1 MQNNGNRTSRKALPI
16 KRLSAAAILV
26 AGGAA
31 TLIAAA
37 LPNAPLAAAPK
48 PVSGIVRDAEA
59 YMAPDPVAEEGVR
72 QLISECMAN
81 AGFDYIPPAETHGAA
96 DLSEWIGFERL
107 DTAAAKAE
115 GYGGPVA
122 GSEPAPGS
130 DQAIMFSDPAFDA
143 ALYGSADEFAGAG
156 SYETRAGGCRGE
168 AVTAIYGDMERYTLA
183 TVASMNAFPASRDAA
198 SWDPEIETANRD
210 WQDCMAQTPYSSF
223 QTPGEARTAGEAAG
237 GQEEIKIAVT
247 DAVCREET
255 NLHARIDAVLD
266 KYLTT
271 EMQQMATEM
280 AEVTEI
286 KTQAAQRALEMSR
299 SSS

>member
-1 MQNNGNRTSRKALPI
+1 MQNYGHRTSRKAFPI
-16 KRLSAAAILV
+16 KRLAAAAILV

-37 LPNAPLAAAPK
+37 LPNTPLAAAPE
-48 PVSGIVRDAEA
+48 PISGIVRDAEA

-72 QLISECMAN
+72 QVVSECMAN
-81 AGFDYIPPAETHGAA
+81 AGFDYTPAAETEGTGG
-96 DLSEWIGFERL
+96 LSEWIGFERL
-107 DTAAAKAE
+107 DAAVAKAE

-122 GSEPAPGS
+122 GTEPAPGS
-130 DQAIMFSDPAFDA
+130 DQTIMFSDPAFDA
-143 ALYGSADEFAGAG
+143 ALYGPADEFAETG
-156 SYETRAGGCRGE
+156 SYGTRAGGCRGE
-168 AVTAIYGDMERYTLA
+168 AVTAIYGDVERYTLA

-198 SWDPEIETANRD
+198 SRDPEIQAANQD
-210 WQDCMAQTPYSSF
+210 WQDCMAQTPYSSLR
-223 QTPGEARTAGEAAG
+223 TPGEARTAGEAAG

-255 NLHARIDAVLD
+255 NLQTRIDAVFD

-271 EMQQMATEM
+271 EVQQMAPGM

-286 KTQAAQRALEMSR
+286 KTQAAQRALEISR

>member
-1 MQNNGNRTSRKALPI
+1 MQNHGNQSSRKALPM
-16 KRLSAAAILV
+16 KRLAAAAILV

-37 LPNAPLAAAPK
+37 LPNAPVVAAPE

-59 YMAPDPVAEEGVR
+59 YMASDPIAEEGVR

-81 AGFDYIPPAETHGAA
+81 AGFDYTPPAETEGARG
-96 DLSEWIGFERL
+96 LSEWIGFERL
-107 DTAAAKAE
+107 DTAVAKAE

-130 DQAIMFSDPAFDA
+130 DQAIMFSDPAFDT
-143 ALYGSADEFAGAG
+143 ALYGPADELAETG
-156 SYETRAGGCRGE
+156 SYGTRAGGCRGE

-198 SWDPEIETANRD
+198 SWDPEIEAANQD
-210 WQDCMAQTPYSSF
+210 WQDCMAQTPYSSLR
-223 QTPGEARTAGEAAG
+223 TPGEARTAGEAAG

-255 NLHARIDAVLD
+255 NLQTRIDAVFD

-286 KTQAAQRALEMSR
+286 KTQAAQRAQEISR